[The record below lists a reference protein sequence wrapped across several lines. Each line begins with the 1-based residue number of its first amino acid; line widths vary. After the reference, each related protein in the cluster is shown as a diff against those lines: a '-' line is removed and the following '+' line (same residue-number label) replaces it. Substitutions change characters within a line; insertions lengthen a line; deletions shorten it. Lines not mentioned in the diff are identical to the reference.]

1 MAARVRHWK
10 GYVIYRVIT
19 LLYMGFSFARPF
31 AFKMSLCVRM
41 LTAIMVIPIGLT
53 SIFLFLVAST
63 PVIASHFQQHARR
76 DSTWDDLSGPLW
88 EQFVDGVS
96 APAAGIVRDGWNGIL
111 DEFVGPDT
119 PGKSPPNEQPI
130 QPLPGEQ
137 PERVNLSEPKS
148 AQPPANSPSIAPQ
161 TRSSTDGHECDS
173 TPVGAPDDER
183 EQCGVGLRKIIY
195 TVNCADTSQN
205 VAIEGILSKTVQSGT
220 RISTILD
227 DDCGV
232 ICWTGE
238 LTEEGAEEMRRL
250 GGVLA
255 VVPDVILHDEDYI
268 SKPYVPTQKRD
279 DSSHSGLVLDRRKFV
294 KREIIVRQT
303 YRHSTAL
310 SFVSTPEGSSADDC
324 DYVYYSAA
332 GQQTTVYVVDTGVD
346 PSNSEFR
353 SGVIKRWLYAW
364 DTYRTPAEVPST
376 YTSGHGSCV
385 ASKVAGRFYGVAKK
399 TSLIIVK
406 HTASLSSFVHAIAL
420 ALNDLRRQTVA
431 GTYRPG
437 YTIVTVQRGFRGPDE
452 IDKWTLSKLSR
463 QISKLIST
471 YGIVF
476 VASAGNTGYDAGT
489 VGFPATLS
497 PKLPII
503 VVGTTDEGGI
513 ELASSSRGPQVTVS
527 APGRVM
533 CADNKPGGSFQIAWG
548 TSFAAP
554 AVAALAAYFLSLPDV
569 GPMLRK
575 RPTEQIP
582 EAVKDYIVK
591 AAYVRPG
598 STVLSIWNLQD
609 GTRPLSTAP

>member
-1 MAARVRHWK
+1 
-10 GYVIYRVIT
+10 
-19 LLYMGFSFARPF
+19 
-31 AFKMSLCVRM
+31 
-41 LTAIMVIPIGLT
+41 MVISIGLT
-53 SIFLFLVAST
+53 STFLFLVAST
-63 PVIASHFQQHARR
+63 PVIASHFQRHARR
-76 DSTWDDLSGPLW
+76 DSTWDDVSGPLW
-88 EQFVDGVS
+88 EQFVDGVL
-96 APAAGIVRDGWNGIL
+96 APAAGIVRNGWDGIL

-130 QPLPGEQ
+130 QPLPGDQ
-137 PERVNLSEPKS
+137 PDWVNPSEP
-148 AQPPANSPSIAPQ
+148 AAPQLPANSPSLAPQ
-161 TRSSTDGHECDS
+161 TRSATDGHDCDSS
-173 TPVGAPDDER
+173 TPVGAPDER
-183 EQCGVGLRKIIY
+183 DQCGVGLRKIIY

-205 VAIEGILSKTVQSGT
+205 AAIEEILSKTVQPGT

-227 DDCGV
+227 DDCGI

-238 LTEEGAEEMRRL
+238 LTEEGLEEVERV

-255 VVPDVILHDEDYI
+255 VVPDVILHEDYI
-268 SKPYVPTQKRD
+268 STPYVPTQRRD
-279 DSSHSGLVLDRRKFV
+279 ESSHSGLVLDRRNFV
-294 KREIIVRQT
+294 KRETIVRQA
-303 YRHSTAL
+303 YRPSIAL
-310 SFVSTPEGSSADDC
+310 SFVSTPEGSSAEDC

-332 GQQTTVYVVDTGVD
+332 GQQTFVYVVDTGVD

-364 DTYRTPAEVPST
+364 DAYSTPSEVLST
-376 YTSGHGSCV
+376 NTDGHGSCV

-420 ALNDLRRQTVA
+420 ILNDLRRRTVVGA
-431 GTYRPG
+431 YRPG

-452 IDKWTLSKLSR
+452 IDKWSLAKLTR
-463 QISKLIST
+463 QISKLISK

-476 VASAGNTGYDAGT
+476 VVSAGNTGYGAGT

-497 PKLPII
+497 PRLPII
-503 VVGTTDEGGI
+503 VVGSTDGDGI

-527 APGRVM
+527 APGRVL
-533 CADNKPGGSFQIAWG
+533 CAENKPGEAFQIALG

-575 RPTEQIP
+575 RPTELIP
-582 EAVKDYIVK
+582 EAVKEYIVN

-598 STVLSIWNLQD
+598 STVLSVWNLLD
-609 GTRPLSTAP
+609 GTRPLSPAP